1 MPNYLS
7 LSRPTR
13 KTVRKMKNDE
23 LRGKAEL
30 FKKLEDLGIQF
41 AKEARDSKRE
51 LKELDKFC
59 QGNNQGKILCKKV
72 DLFKKILP
80 HIEKLGK
87 LFSSIQETYTNLPK
101 NVNDLNNLLLS
112 IEDKDAEIVDDT

>member
-13 KTVRKMKNDE
+13 KTVRRMKHSK
-23 LRGKAEL
+23 LRNEAEL

-51 LKELDKFC
+51 LIELDKFC
-59 QGNNQGKILCKKV
+59 QGNNQDKIFNKKTDIANNV
-72 DLFKKILP
+72 M
-80 HIEKLGK
+80 
-87 LFSSIQETYTNLPK
+87 SSIKKLRQQSSVIKEELDKFPERLSDLTNQFFS
-101 NVNDLNNLLLS
+101 VV
-112 IEDKDAEIVDDT
+112 VDIR